1 MYNFQLTFLF
11 KKIHIKDKI
20 MGIESGFDI
29 ARKLI
34 ACPFDH
40 VCHLPKHH
48 FLCKIPEC
56 KMCPDYISHVLKL
69 KSRIS
74 FTNY

>member
-1 MYNFQLTFLF
+1 
-11 KKIHIKDKI
+11 

-29 ARKLI
+29 ARKLMV
-34 ACPFDH
+34 CPFDH

-56 KMCPDYISHVLKL
+56 KECSDYREKL
-69 KSRIS
+69 KRLKSVI
-74 FTNY
+74 N